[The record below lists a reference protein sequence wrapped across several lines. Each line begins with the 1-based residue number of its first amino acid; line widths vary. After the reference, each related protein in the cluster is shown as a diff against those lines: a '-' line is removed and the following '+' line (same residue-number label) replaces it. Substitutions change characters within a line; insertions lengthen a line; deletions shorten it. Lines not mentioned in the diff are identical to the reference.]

1 MPVGEKQFPGQT
13 NTSGGDTP
21 MVSKMPVQEAYP
33 ATPSQQKASVTNTS
47 LQPPLRVMGVHRVLQ
62 GDAPGV
68 G

>member
-1 MPVGEKQFPGQT
+1 
-13 NTSGGDTP
+13 

-33 ATPSQQKASVTNTS
+33 ATPSQQKASVTDTS